1 MALHLANG
9 QGVSRFES
17 ELFKSVIDAR
27 GGALPGQGT
36 RTKGND
42 APKLQ
47 LAEDA
52 GRTVRNE
59 AEEAGAEAARGSRM

>member
-9 QGVSRFES
+9 QGVSSFKS
-17 ELFKSVIDAR
+17 ELFKSVTDAR
-27 GGALPGQGT
+27 GGALPGQRT

-47 LAEDA
+47 LAEVA

-59 AEEAGAEAARGSRM
+59 AEEAGAKGARGPRM